1 MLKIMFLKIVMF
13 AIFSLFQPVVP
24 EFPSESAV
32 EASGT
37 SSSIWNVFL
46 RSLTRKITQ
55 YQI

>member
-24 EFPSESAV
+24 EFPSESDV

-55 YQI
+55 CQI